1 MLFKGT
7 KTRTA
12 KQISDEIE
20 SYGGYLNAFTSKEHT
35 CYYGRGLSDNF
46 KKTFVVL
53 SDMIQNPLF
62 KESHIKKEA
71 GVVIDLSLIH
81 I

>member
-20 SYGGYLNAFTSKEHT
+20 SYGGYLNAFTSKEQT
-35 CYYGRGLSDNF
+35 CYYGERFIGKILKKLLMFFPIWF
-46 KKTFVVL
+46 K
-53 SDMIQNPLF
+53 ILF
-62 KESHIKKEA
+62 
-71 GVVIDLSLIH
+71 
-81 I
+81 